1 MLKLGRYW
9 PWKTVSSHLNKSQKN
24 CCCYRTK
31 CKDYV
36 KVCHILFPFVFNP
49 VASCALE
56 PNYQGMVLTVTILI
70 LSGFIFDSSYDLI
83 MLCLCVSKRE
93 SLPRWGWSHP
103 KSKETYDPLYFTV
116 QEITCCEWFHKN
128 RLIIIIIINN
138 INSACSYAH

>member
-24 CCCYRTK
+24 CCCYHTK

-83 MLCLCVSKRE
+83 MLCLCVFLERKLTQMRMKPFQKVKKLMIHFISPYKR
-93 SLPRWGWSHP
+93 SPVVSDFI
-103 KSKETYDPLYFTV
+103 KTD
-116 QEITCCEWFHKN
+116 
-128 RLIIIIIINN
+128 
-138 INSACSYAH
+138 